1 MADVPAHLEKPY
13 RDVADLKRA
22 VRAVARHFDADRVYV
37 VGSQALLAV
46 RPDISEVLRHT
57 DEIDIFPGNAAKWE
71 QAHPGQEASEE
82 ISALMGIGSHFHDQ
96 HGYYLDGVD
105 SRTATL
111 PADWEGRAVVRT
123 IEVDGRDVE
132 LVVPE
137 PQDLAISKLARLVEK
152 DKEWLKAFNRE
163 LGLDVNAIHERL
175 QSTGLP
181 PEVMRQAMVFVRSLR
196 REMGDHA

>member
-152 DKEWLKAFNRE
+152 DKEWLEALHRE
-163 LGLDVNAIHERL
+163 VGLDAATITTRL
-175 QSTGLP
+175 GMTDMT
-181 PEVMRQAMVFVRSLR
+181 PETKR
-196 REMGDHA
+196 RATDYVWRISKGAG